1 MADDDHAAR
10 LGATVVREGQ
20 VGVPFFVRRPVQ
32 GAVER
37 VFRNQRQGVA
47 VRVFRFLH
55 IGEIVAPFQRAVQ
68 RNSDVALEAGH
79 DGGGAVF
86 PLQDVGVGRND
97 ADERA
102 ADDELVAVGVVEIRH
117 AGRPAVVRK
126 FKTQLFVERGF
137 GFQVGVAQIIAR
149 AGGGEAGHN
158 RTAFAARGNQVAR
171 VRLVQ
176 AGGFVGARDAALDAP
191 VRADALLEVQAAA
204 HVAAGNAAVVVAQEG
219 NQVGLLPRRP
229 VVFGKDRPA
238 VFHHVA
244 VVRPAAGY
252 RVARA
257 APGVAHG
264 VGVVQRAAPQFRACG
279 QNMAARRVER
289 NVEFGAQ
296 ARVFQAAVGE
306 FVAAVAAFGPARHV
320 VGEAAVFGFVIT
332 EPGFVLAPAKRAVVG
347 QRVGTAVQT
356 RGFFHAVAQQL
367 RCDTGIVA
375 VERVAVVDVALAA
388 EAAVQR

>member
-1 MADDDHAAR
+1 M
-10 LGATVVREGQ
+10 
-20 VGVPFFVRRPVQ
+20 
-32 GAVER
+32 
-37 VFRNQRQGVA
+37 
-47 VRVFRFLH
+47 
-55 IGEIVAPFQRAVQ
+55 Q
-68 RNSDVALEAGH
+68 RNGDVALEAGH
-79 DGGGAVF
+79 GGGGAVF

-126 FKTQLFVERGF
+126 FKTQLFVECGF
-137 GFQVGVAQIIAR
+137 GFQICVTQIITR
-149 AGGGEAGHN
+149 AGGGEASHN

-176 AGGFVGARDAALDAP
+176 AGGFVGARDAAFDAP
-191 VRADALLEVQAAA
+191 VCADALLEVQAAA

-219 NQVGLLPRRP
+219 NQVGLFPRRP

-238 VFHHVA
+238 VFCHVA

-264 VGVVQRAAPQFRACG
+264 VGVVQRAASQFRACG
-279 QNMAARRVER
+279 QDVAARRVER

-296 ARVFQAAVGE
+296 ACVFQAAVGE
-306 FVAAVAAFGPARHV
+306 FVTAVAAFGPARHV

-332 EPGFVLAPAKRAVVG
+332 EPGFVLTPAEGTVVG
-347 QRVGTAVQT
+347 QRIGASVQA
-356 RGFFHAVAQQL
+356 RGFFYAVAQQL
-367 RCDTGIVA
+367 RRDAGVVA
-375 VERVAVVDVALAA
+375 IERVAVVNIALTA